1 MPGGTHI
8 FNEIGLRRT
17 QVGTEAVPG
26 VAAVPD
32 YRWYGDLAI
41 SKSAALIR
49 TVENTGTYDG
59 LITPR
64 RELATYSGTYGE
76 RLTYQSFAYHNQYGI
91 KSGATGVANAGGFLH
106 TASPTAADDDV
117 ASATLEYGVEGQV
130 WRSTGVRH
138 NEYTVAI
145 DTDDSDG
152 VWKMSSNLFVRD
164 MTQVVD
170 DSGVTTGVGGTT
182 SNLVDT
188 TKAWTINS
196 KAGAWVFIA
205 FGSHDGEVRQVQS
218 NTATILTFYG
228 PALAAPIPVGTA
240 YRIEGLFTSGVPFQ
254 NDDSIRVPGTKLYID
269 PASGAIG
276 TNQVLDRFISANV
289 TVNSMRTGKR
299 FAENFDEMSA
309 RTGRGKRMITGQVR
323 LEFDRRDEYQEYEN
337 LSEVALRFHQDG
349 PLLDA
354 TNKMYARIDIARA
367 VWDVVDMDE
376 RENNI
381 TATFGF
387 LAYLPTVGTIATF
400 ASKNDLAVLP

>member
-17 QVGTEAVPG
+17 QVGTEADPG
-26 VAAVPD
+26 VAVAPD

-91 KSGATGVANAGGFLH
+91 KGGATGVANGGGFLH
-106 TASPTAADDDV
+106 TASPTATDDDV

-145 DTDDSDG
+145 DTDDADG
-152 VWKMSSNLFVRD
+152 VWKMSSNLYVRD
-164 MTQVVD
+164 MVQVVD
-170 DSGVTTGVGGTT
+170 DEGTATGGTT
-182 SNLVDT
+182 STLVDT
-188 TKAWTINS
+188 TKAWTVNS
-196 KAGAWVFIA
+196 KAGAWTFLD
-205 FGSHDGEVRQVQS
+205 FGTGSGEVRMVQS
-218 NTATILTFYG
+218 NTATALTFYG
-228 PALAAPIPVGTA
+228 PVLETAPIAGTV
-240 YRIEGLFTSGVPFQ
+240 YRIEGLFTPGVPFQ
-254 NDDSIRVPGTKLYID
+254 NDDSIRVPGTKIYID
-269 PASGAIG
+269 PASGTIG
-276 TNQVLDRFISANV
+276 TNQIFDRFISANI
-289 TVNSMRTGKR
+289 TVNSARTGKR

-323 LEFDRRDEYQEYEN
+323 MEFDRRDEYEQYNN
-337 LSEVALRFHQDG
+337 LDEVALRFHQNG

-354 TNKMYARIDIARA
+354 TNTMYARIDVARA

-387 LAYLPTVGTIATF
+387 LAYLPVSGFISTF
-400 ASKNDLAVLP
+400 ASRNDLAVLP